1 MIQSGSS
8 GFGSQD
14 LEHAICS
21 PRTSK
26 RQQMME
32 TGQLLFEH
40 LAEKPL
46 EASES
51 KPRVRA
57 EYADEVVSLA
67 LGVQDGAPSWDSPW
81 EFERISTTD

>member
-1 MIQSGSS
+1 MIQSGSN
-8 GFGSQD
+8 GLGSQD

-21 PRTSK
+21 PRASK

-32 TGQLLFEH
+32 TGQLLCEF

-51 KPRVRA
+51 KPRART
-57 EYADEVVSLA
+57 EYAD
-67 LGVQDGAPSWDSPW
+67 DGAVIIAWGP
-81 EFERISTTD
+81 RLKAKLG

>member
-1 MIQSGSS
+1 MIQSGSN
-8 GFGSQD
+8 GLGSQD

-21 PRTSK
+21 SRASK

-32 TGQLLFEH
+32 TGQLLCEF

-51 KPRVRA
+51 KPRART
-57 EYADEVVSLA
+57 EYADEGAVIVAWGPRLKA
-67 LGVQDGAPSWDSPW
+67 KLG
-81 EFERISTTD
+81 

>member
-8 GFGSQD
+8 GLDSEG

-51 KPRVRA
+51 KPRART
-57 EYADEVVSLA
+57 EYADEGAVIIAWGPRLKA
-67 LGVQDGAPSWDSPW
+67 KLG
-81 EFERISTTD
+81 

>member
-1 MIQSGSS
+1 MIQSGSN
-8 GFGSQD
+8 GLGSQD

-21 PRTSK
+21 PRASK

-32 TGQLLFEH
+32 TGQLLCEF

-51 KPRVRA
+51 KPRART
-57 EYADEVVSLA
+57 EYADEGAVVIAWGPRLKA
-67 LGVQDGAPSWDSPW
+67 KLG
-81 EFERISTTD
+81 

>member
-1 MIQSGSS
+1 MIQSGSNVL
-8 GFGSQD
+8 GSQD

-21 PRTSK
+21 PRASK

-32 TGQLLFEH
+32 TGQLLCEF

-51 KPRVRA
+51 KPRART
-57 EYADEVVSLA
+57 EYAD
-67 LGVQDGAPSWDSPW
+67 DGAVIIAWGP
-81 EFERISTTD
+81 RLKAKLG

>member
-8 GFGSQD
+8 GLGSQD

-26 RQQMME
+26 RQQVME
-32 TGQLLFEH
+32 TGQLLCEF

-46 EASES
+46 EALEL
-51 KPRVRA
+51 KPRART
-57 EYADEVVSLA
+57 EYADEVVSLS
-67 LGVQDGAPSWDSPW
+67 LGVQGGTPSRDSPW
-81 EFERISTTD
+81 EFE

>member
-8 GFGSQD
+8 SLGGQD

-21 PRTSK
+21 PRISK

-32 TGQLLFEH
+32 TGQLLCEF

-51 KPRVRA
+51 KPRART
-57 EYADEVVSLA
+57 EYADEEVSLA

-81 EFERISTTD
+81 EFE

>member
-1 MIQSGSS
+1 MVQSGSN
-8 GFGSQD
+8 GLGSQD

-21 PRTSK
+21 PRASK

-32 TGQLLFEH
+32 TGQLLCEF

-51 KPRVRA
+51 KPRART
-57 EYADEVVSLA
+57 EYADEGAVIVAWGPRLKA
-67 LGVQDGAPSWDSPW
+67 KLG
-81 EFERISTTD
+81 

>member
-8 GFGSQD
+8 GLGIQD
-14 LEHAICS
+14 HEHAICS

-32 TGQLLFEH
+32 TGQLLCEF

-46 EASES
+46 ETSES
-51 KPRVRA
+51 KPRALA
-57 EYADEVVSLA
+57 EYADEVVSLS
-67 LGVQDGAPSWDSPW
+67 LGVQDRAPSWDSPW
-81 EFERISTTD
+81 EFE